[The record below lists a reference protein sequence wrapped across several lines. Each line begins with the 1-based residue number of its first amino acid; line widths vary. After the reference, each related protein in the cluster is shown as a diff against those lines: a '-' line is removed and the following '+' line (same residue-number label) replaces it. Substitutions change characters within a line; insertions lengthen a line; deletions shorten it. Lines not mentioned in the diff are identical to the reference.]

1 MNRTHRRPGP
11 SRYRLLFHAAG
22 MLVVC
27 FALSLKGTSADLHVD
42 PNQGQDSADG
52 ITSPVKTIAAAIRQS
67 NPGDTIHLMPNL
79 VYRDWA
85 AFFDK
90 SGESEQP
97 ITLDGHGA
105 TLDGCDPLDPIGWL
119 EVEPGLFRND
129 DLMPLTDAIIDRWFF
144 VMVGQLNRMNRC
156 SKGPSESLK
165 APEQLIAGE
174 WTFIKD
180 AERTKTARAGYI
192 FGSFWIK
199 IPPNLPLADAMIE
212 VPVRGAGVLIRG
224 TSSHLVIRNLKATR
238 PYNDGFNLSDS
249 RDIRLENIEASNCGD
264 DGISAHGHCHYSVNG
279 FVSTG
284 NATGICDTGS
294 SETTY
299 ENVSIRNC
307 IDFDLFFLDTGNY
320 TIRNAE
326 IISSAAKALY
336 LQGREAPAE
345 PCRLTLENVII
356 RREKTAGEV
365 RVSANCRLKADRS
378 SFLNLDLQATGG
390 VVEFSRTF
398 IGGEVLADPVRR
410 PNLHLWKDATW
421 RGFRNWYDL
430 DSARV
435 DRVWF
440 AGKDFESFCQ
450 AVTKEQ
456 DSCWKPAPNT
466 EVIAAGIG
474 PTLRPTPASH

>member
-1 MNRTHRRPGP
+1 MFTLSIPRRRKAGVMNRTHRRPGP
-11 SRYRLLFHAAG
+11 SRYRLSFHAAG

-27 FALSLKGTSADLHVD
+27 FALSSKGTSADLHVD

-144 VMVGQLNRMNRC
+144 VMGGQLHRMNRC
-156 SKGPSESLK
+156 SKGPSESFK

-174 WTFIKD
+174 WTFLKD
-180 AERTKTARAGYI
+180 AERTQTARAGYI

-199 IPPNLPLADAMIE
+199 LPPNLPLADAMIE

-224 TSSHLVIRNLKATR
+224 
-238 PYNDGFNLSDS
+238 
-249 RDIRLENIEASNCGD
+249 
-264 DGISAHGHCHYSVNG
+264 
-279 FVSTG
+279 
-284 NATGICDTGS
+284 
-294 SETTY
+294 
-299 ENVSIRNC
+299 
-307 IDFDLFFLDTGNY
+307 
-320 TIRNAE
+320 
-326 IISSAAKALY
+326 
-336 LQGREAPAE
+336 
-345 PCRLTLENVII
+345 
-356 RREKTAGEV
+356 
-365 RVSANCRLKADRS
+365 
-378 SFLNLDLQATGG
+378 
-390 VVEFSRTF
+390 
-398 IGGEVLADPVRR
+398 

-421 RGFRNWYDL
+421 RGFGNWYDL

-456 DSCWKPAPNT
+456 DSCWKPATNT

-474 PTLRPTPASH
+474 TTLRPTPASP